1 MTYIC
6 EACGNSHNGS
16 YGSGRFW
23 SSNCAHSFSTKN
35 CRNIVNHKV
44 SNTLLKRR
52 FTQQFKTN
60 FTSRYCID
68 CNKLLCFRNTSG
80 YCSNCY
86 SKHIVVADETKQ
98 KISFANKGRSR
109 WNIRR
114 NQISFA
120 EQYWINALN
129 INRIP
134 YIHEYQIPYDKQNH
148 SYYMD
153 FKIGHIDLEIDG
165 AQHDDRKELDDI
177 RDNFMRSAG
186 YFVYR
191 VKWNNIRTAS
201 GIDMMREKLWLFLE
215 FYDKIGHLYE

>member
-16 YGSGRFW
+16 YGSGRFC

-44 SNTLLKRR
+44 SNTL
-52 FTQQFKTN
+52 F
-60 FTSRYCID
+60 
-68 CNKLLCFRNTSG
+68 
-80 YCSNCY
+80 
-86 SKHIVVADETKQ
+86 KQ